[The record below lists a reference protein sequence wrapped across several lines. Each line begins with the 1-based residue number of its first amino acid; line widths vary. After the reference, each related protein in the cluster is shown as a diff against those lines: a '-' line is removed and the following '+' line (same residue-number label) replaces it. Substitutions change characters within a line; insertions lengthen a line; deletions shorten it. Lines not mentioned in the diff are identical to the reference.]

1 MINIWK
7 PPSNPNIYMDLS
19 MFDFSQCKE
28 RMMRPS
34 YVMNNVSYVSQSHLK
49 LDMMNYTRSV
59 VLLTSSTTR
68 EHFSPIVNILSD
80 VGKNLNIIFID
91 KECNI
96 YYVDIVIYLPKNCLV
111 FEMTNFEMQS
121 FFQCRYPAKIE

>member
-1 MINIWK
+1 
-7 PPSNPNIYMDLS
+7 
-19 MFDFSQCKE
+19 MFDFSQCKK